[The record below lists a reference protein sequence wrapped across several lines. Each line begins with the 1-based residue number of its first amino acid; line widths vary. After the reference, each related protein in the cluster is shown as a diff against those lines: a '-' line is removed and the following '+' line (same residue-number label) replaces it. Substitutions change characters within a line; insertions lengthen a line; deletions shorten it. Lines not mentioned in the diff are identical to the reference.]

1 MQKSTSKRAPLE
13 SHKMKRAE
21 IAETGGNMKNF
32 RPLVL
37 LAFALL
43 LAVLAGSPSSRGR
56 AEQADAGPLPMAYVW
71 GSQLTVYYPAQQ
83 KIYVYSELGGNCV
96 FAYTLSTPGGPI
108 ARENC
113 K

>member
-1 MQKSTSKRAPLE
+1 MD
-13 SHKMKRAE
+13 RAE
-21 IAETGGNMKNF
+21 TTETGGNMKNP
-32 RPLVL
+32 RPVIP

-43 LAVLAGSPSSRGR
+43 LAILAGSSSSRGR

-71 GSQLTVYYPAQQ
+71 GSQLTVYYPAQK

-96 FAYTLSTPGGPI
+96 YAYTLSTPGGPI
-108 ARENC
+108 TRENC